1 MYEVKKHHF
10 GGMGHVSGQ
19 FFLSPVRGGRR
30 GGYTHC
36 TTGLVL
42 LSIFNIRMKK
52 KGVVMDYGNEKLSY
66 FFYYVSWNVI
76 GGHGKE
82 IQKNREKETGSFRGT
97 TARAHE
103 VG

>member
-1 MYEVKKHHF
+1 MSL
-10 GGMGHVSGQ
+10 GNS
-19 FFLSPVRGGRR
+19 FLSPVRGGRR

-52 KGVVMDYGNEKLSY
+52 KGWLWIMVMKSCLIFFMYHGMLLAVMEKRYKKIEKRRLE
-66 FFYYVSWNVI
+66 VSV
-76 GGHGKE
+76 
-82 IQKNREKETGSFRGT
+82 GT

>member
-1 MYEVKKHHF
+1 
-10 GGMGHVSGQ
+10 
-19 FFLSPVRGGRR
+19 
-30 GGYTHC
+30 
-36 TTGLVL
+36 
-42 LSIFNIRMKK
+42 MKK

-66 FFYYVSWNVI
+66 FIFMYHGMFVI

-82 IQKNREKETGSFRGT
+82 IQKNRKKETGSFRGT